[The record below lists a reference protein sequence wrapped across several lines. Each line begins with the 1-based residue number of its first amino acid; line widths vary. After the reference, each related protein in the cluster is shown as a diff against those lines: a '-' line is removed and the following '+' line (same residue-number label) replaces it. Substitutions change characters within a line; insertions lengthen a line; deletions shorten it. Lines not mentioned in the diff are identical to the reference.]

1 MKRLFLLLTLIAFT
15 ACGGQKKIVVD
26 SLTYEKNSNN
36 YSYKIVI
43 PQIKGI
49 RNQNIEELNIK
60 LSEIANE
67 KIQNMIKGV
76 KDSPAE
82 YIESYET
89 FENDFD
95 ITSILIGTYSIGKN
109 DANGIQASESINIK
123 NSDGSFITFDKFFK
137 EGAEEYIVD
146 QIQNII
152 NKTSGKIVLNENGEQ
167 VSFFE
172 DAEINLDNSAM
183 YFEGN
188 DICFKF
194 DICEL
199 APHSDGQPVI
209 KFPKEELKEFIK

>member
-1 MKRLFLLLTLIAFT
+1 MKKLFLLLTLIAFT

-26 SLTYEKNSNN
+26 SLTYEKDSDN
-36 YSYKIVI
+36 YSYKIEI
-43 PQIKGI
+43 PQIKGVKS
-49 RNQNIEELNIK
+49 QDIEKLNAK
-60 LSEIANE
+60 LSEIATE
-67 KIQNMIKGV
+67 KIENMVRGV
-76 KDSPAE
+76 KNSPAE

-95 ITSILIGTYSIGKN
+95 ITSILIGTYSIGKK

-123 NSDGSFITFDKFFK
+123 NSDGSFVTFDSFFK

-152 NKTSGKIVLNENGEQ
+152 NKSSGKIVLNDNGEQ

-194 DICEL
+194 DMYEL

-209 KFPKEELKEFIK
+209 RFPKEELKEFIR

>member
-1 MKRLFLLLTLIAFT
+1 MKKLFLLLTLIAFT

-26 SLTYEKNSNN
+26 SLTYEKDSDN
-36 YSYKIVI
+36 YSYKIEI
-43 PQIKGI
+43 PQIKGVKS
-49 RNQNIEELNIK
+49 QDIEKLNAK
-60 LSEIANE
+60 LSEIATE
-67 KIQNMIKGV
+67 KIENMVRGV
-76 KDSPAE
+76 KNSPAE

-95 ITSILIGTYSIGKN
+95 ITSILIGTYSIGKK

-123 NSDGSFITFDKFFK
+123 NSDGSFVTFDSFFK

-152 NKTSGKIVLNENGEQ
+152 NKSSGKIVLNDNGEQ

-194 DICEL
+194 DMYEL

-209 KFPKEELKEFIK
+209 KFPKEELKEFIR

>member
-1 MKRLFLLLTLIAFT
+1 MKKLFLLLTLIAFT

-26 SLTYEKNSNN
+26 SLTYEKDSDN
-36 YSYKIVI
+36 YSYKIEI
-43 PQIKGI
+43 PQIKGVK
-49 RNQNIEELNIK
+49 NQDIEKLNAK
-60 LSEIANE
+60 LSEIATE
-67 KIQNMIKGV
+67 KIENMVRGV
-76 KDSPAE
+76 KNSPAE

-95 ITSILIGTYSIGKN
+95 ITSILIGTYSIGKK

-123 NSDGSFITFDKFFK
+123 NSDGSFVTFDSFFK

-152 NKTSGKIVLNENGEQ
+152 NKSSGKIVLNDNGEQ

-194 DICEL
+194 DMYEL

-209 KFPKEELKEFIK
+209 RFPKEELKEFIR